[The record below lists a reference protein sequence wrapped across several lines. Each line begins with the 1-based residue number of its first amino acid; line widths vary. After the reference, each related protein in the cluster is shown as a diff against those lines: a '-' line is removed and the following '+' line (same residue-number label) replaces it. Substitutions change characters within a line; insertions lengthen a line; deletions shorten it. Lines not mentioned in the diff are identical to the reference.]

1 MDNGLS
7 KEQQSANGLLT
18 KRKGDWC
25 ELMAQAHYRQLGWW
39 IYPKMSGPI
48 DMVIINETTGEVR
61 FIDPK
66 AKSDRKNTKT
76 AGNKINRVV
85 THPIKDKIK
94 IEIVYVDNDGKIE
107 EAYGK
112 GKKEWHR
119 EFEIARNEQGRYT
132 GAVLKK

>member
-66 AKSDRKNTKT
+66 AKGERKNTKT
-76 AGNKINRVV
+76 GGTKISRIV
-85 THPIKDKIK
+85 THPLKDKLK
-94 IEIVYVDNDGKIE
+94 IEIVYVDDNGNIE

-112 GKKEWHR
+112 GLEEWHK
-119 EFEIARNEQGRYT
+119 EFKVARNKNGQYNGR
-132 GAVLKK
+132 VEKK